1 MSNLTLGDLS
11 ITGLTDIKSFTI
23 PAKTLFPDFNDSLVK
38 SLEPS
43 EQLIVSKGL
52 INLTIRSWLLRQ
64 SGQNILID
72 SCVGADKDRP
82 NHPNWHKRD
91 GVEWLEALDKEG
103 LKPEDID
110 IVMIDPKNEGKWP
123 WYKGTFTERKMVRK
137 IKKY

>member
-43 EQLIVSKGL
+43 EQLIVSRGL

-72 SCVGADKDRP
+72 TCVGAEKNRP
-82 NHPNWHKRD
+82 NHPNMTTIDSK
-91 GVEWLEALDKEG
+91 LE
-103 LKPEDID
+103 P
-110 IVMIDPKNEGKWP
+110 
-123 WYKGTFTERKMVRK
+123 RSC
-137 IKKY
+137 